1 MLVSRSLQPKTI
13 KKINT
18 PKSLMINE
26 KLIKKENKQLTFAV
40 GAGGVPPNGNDNI
53 PSNYKKP
60 LSVETLK
67 KIKEST
73 KNMNKMPRKVFDII
87 NKYSKNIK

>member
-67 KIKEST
+67 KIKEFT
-73 KNMNKMPRKVFDII
+73 KNMNKMTRKVFDII

>member
-40 GAGGVPPNGNDNI
+40 GAGGIPPNGNDNI

-60 LSVETLK
+60 FSIEALR
-67 KIKEST
+67 KIQEFT
-73 KNMNKMPRKVFDII
+73 KDMNKITRKCFDII
-87 NKYSKNIK
+87 NKYSKDIK